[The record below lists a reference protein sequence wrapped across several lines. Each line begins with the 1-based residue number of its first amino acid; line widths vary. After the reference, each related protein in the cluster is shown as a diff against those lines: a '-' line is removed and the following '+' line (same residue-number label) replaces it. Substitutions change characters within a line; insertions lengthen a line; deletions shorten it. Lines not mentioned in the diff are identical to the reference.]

1 MKPITLSE
9 ADKAALLQQ
18 FAAKLNNCRGCEKI
32 SFDLKH
38 ETPKTT
44 GKTVRL
50 DFSALAWFKMRS
62 LVEHCTTECA
72 WHGIIEPSE
81 DRKIFKVTDILVYP
95 QIVATATVEQDD
107 TNNAY
112 EIWHQ
117 GLNTPTYNSLRLQ
130 GHSHVNMSAHP
141 SGVDTNMYNDMLQAL
156 SANSYYIFM
165 ITNKTGNIWV
175 NIYDLLNNTLYENDD
190 VMVTVENIDSYAW
203 FKDAKDVYIKT
214 TSTTTT
220 TGIKDY
226 SDYFGLV
233 GSHRVHDNMDG
244 KDADA
249 FFSAGD
255 GPADRDSGVFDLT
268 GRSYGKSNKTGKR
281 R

>member
-1 MKPITLSE
+1 MKHITLTE
-9 ADKAALLQQ
+9 EDKAELIARFSAQLD
-18 FAAKLNNCRGCEKI
+18 NTRGIEKI
-32 SFDLKH
+32 SFDLK
-38 ETPKTT
+38 PKTT
-44 GKTVRL
+44 QEGKHVRL
-50 DFSALAWFKMRS
+50 NFTAMAWFKMRS
-62 LVEHCTTECA
+62 LVNHCTTECA
-72 WHGIIEPSE
+72 WHGIVVPSE
-81 DRKIFKVTDILVYP
+81 DRKTFTVTDILVYP
-95 QIVATATVEQDD
+95 QIVAGATVEQDD
-107 TNNAY
+107 TDNAY

-117 GLNTPTYNSLRLQ
+117 ALPTPAYNSLRMQ
-130 GHSHVNMSAHP
+130 GHSHVNMAANP
-141 SGVDTNMYNDMLQAL
+141 SGVDTTMYNNMLQTL

-175 NIYDLLNNTLYENDD
+175 NIYDLLNNIIYENND
-190 VMVTVENIDSYAW
+190 VMITVDDIEDYAW
-203 FKDAKDVYIKT
+203 FKDMKDNFIKT
-214 TSTTTT
+214 TTTSST
-220 TGIKDY
+220 KDY